1 MRKTVL
7 WLILVSVF
15 FAAFWW
21 AGGSSVLPQLIS
33 KPPVSK
39 AIDKAADNKATDN
52 KAIDNKVAD
61 DSAWT
66 RTYRIFAL
74 KSAVEARI
82 DRKNYVRLAD
92 IPLTLQ
98 QAIIAVEDHRFYN
111 HIGVDIEGIL
121 RASLVNL
128 QTGSLQE
135 GASTITQQLVKNLF
149 LTPEKTWVRKTEEV
163 VLAFDFEARYSKEEI
178 LEIYLNTIYFGS
190 GAKGIGQAARVY
202 FGKKPSELTLAESA
216 MLAGLPN
223 APSIYS
229 PYVDYNAAKQRQAV
243 VLAAMARYGFIG
255 PTTAQTARDTPLRL
269 AK

>member
-1 MRKTVL
+1 MRKTVF
-7 WLILVSVF
+7 WLILVIVF
-15 FAAFWW
+15 LAAFWW
-21 AGGSSVLPQLIS
+21 AGGGSVLPQLTP
-33 KPPVSK
+33 KPAAPQ
-39 AIDKAADNKATDN
+39 AAPQAADKAPG
-52 KAIDNKVAD
+52 D

-66 RTYRIFAL
+66 RVYRVVAL
-74 KSAVEARI
+74 KSAVDARI
-82 DRKNYVRLAD
+82 DKKDYVRLAD

-111 HIGVDIEGIL
+111 HVGVDIEGIL

-163 VLAFDFEARYSKEEI
+163 VLAFDLEARYSKEEI

-190 GAKGIGQAARVY
+190 GAKGIGQAARIY
-202 FGKKPSELTLAESA
+202 FGKKPAELTLAESA

-223 APSIYS
+223 APSVYS
-229 PYVDYNAAKQRQAV
+229 PYVDFNAAKQRQAV
-243 VLAAMARYGFIG
+243 VLTAMARYGFIG
-255 PTTAQTARDTPLRL
+255 PTTAQNAREAPLKL